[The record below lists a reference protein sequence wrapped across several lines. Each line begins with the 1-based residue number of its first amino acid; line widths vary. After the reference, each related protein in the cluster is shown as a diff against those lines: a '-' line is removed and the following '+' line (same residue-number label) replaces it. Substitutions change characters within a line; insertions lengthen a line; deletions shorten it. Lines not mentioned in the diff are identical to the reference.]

1 MFIDKVE
8 IFVKSGDGGNGV
20 VAFRREKFVPRGGP
34 SGGDGGKG
42 GDIIIK
48 ADGHLRTLLD
58 FQYRHH
64 FRAQKGEHGK
74 GNKRTGKDGADLIL
88 KVPPGTLIKEK
99 GKTLIDLVKDED
111 SFLVVKGG
119 KGGRGNACFATS
131 TNQAPKYSEKGEK
144 AEEKRLTLELKLIA
158 EAGLIGYPNS
168 GKSTL
173 LSKVSKA
180 RPKVAD
186 YPFTTLEPIL
196 GVVKIEE
203 GKSFVLAD
211 IPGLIE
217 GAHKGA
223 GLGDEFL
230 RHIERT
236 KVLIHLVDL
245 AEPDPVKRYFQLRN
259 ELELYNP
266 SLLEKP
272 EILVANKMDLP
283 EAKENLKNF
292 KKEIKKEVIPIS
304 ALTGEGIKE
313 LIGKVWK
320 EIS

>member
-8 IFVKSGDGGNGV
+8 IFVKAGDGGNGCCS
-20 VAFRREKFVPRGGP
+20 FRREKFVPKGGP

-42 GDIIIK
+42 GNLIIK
-48 ADGHLRTLLD
+48 VDRHLKTLLD

-64 FRAQKGEHGK
+64 FRAQKGENGK

-99 GKTLIDLVKDED
+99 GKNLADLVENQQ

-131 TNQAPKYSEKGEK
+131 TNQAPRYSEKGEK
-144 AEEKRLTLELKLIA
+144 GEEERLTLELKLIA
-158 EAGLIGYPNS
+158 EAGLVGYPNS

-173 LSKVSKA
+173 LSRVSAA
-180 RPKVAD
+180 RPKIAP

-196 GVVKIEE
+196 GVVRLEE
-203 GKSFVLAD
+203 GESFVLAD

-236 KVLIHLVDL
+236 KALVHLVDL
-245 AEPDPVKRYFQLRN
+245 AEPDPASRYFQLRN
-259 ELELYNP
+259 ELKLYNP
-266 SLLEKP
+266 LLLEKP
-272 EILVANKMDLP
+272 EILVANKMDLL

-292 KKEIKKEVIPIS
+292 KKEIKKEAIPIS
-304 ALTGEGIKE
+304 GLTGKGVKE

>member
-8 IFVKSGDGGNGV
+8 IFVKAGDGGNGCCS
-20 VAFRREKFVPRGGP
+20 FRREKFVPKGGP

-42 GDIIIK
+42 GNLIIK
-48 ADGHLRTLLD
+48 VDRHLKTLLD

-64 FRAQKGEHGK
+64 FRAQKGENGK

-99 GKTLIDLVKDED
+99 GKNLADLVENQQ
-111 SFLVVKGG
+111 SFSVVKGG
-119 KGGRGNACFATS
+119 KGGRGNARFATS
-131 TNQAPKYSEKGEK
+131 TNQAPRYVEKGEK
-144 AEEKRLTLELKLIA
+144 GEEKRLTLELKLIA
-158 EAGLIGYPNS
+158 EAGLVGYPNS

-180 RPKVAD
+180 RPKIAP

-196 GVVKIEE
+196 GVVRLEE
-203 GKSFVLAD
+203 GESFVLAD

-236 KVLIHLVDL
+236 KALVHLVDL
-245 AEPDPVKRYFQLRN
+245 AEPDPASRYFQLRN
-259 ELELYNP
+259 ELKLYNP
-266 SLLEKP
+266 LLLEKP
-272 EILVANKMDLP
+272 EILVANKMDLL

-292 KKEIKKEVIPIS
+292 KKEIKKTVIPIS
-304 ALTGEGIKE
+304 GLTGKGVKE